1 MRELP
6 SPANSELISWVRW
19 IPDAPFPVARLVT
32 KYGKPEVSDFSKD
45 NFKPF
50 KEWKKRGIQAFLDDE
65 GNNVVR
71 IDFDFTKKEQ
81 DEAFKRKYPLSF
93 REETKDGSSA
103 EFVGRFQ
110 EIEA

>member
-6 SPANSELISWVRW
+6 SRANSELVSWVRW

-50 KEWKKRGIQAFLDDE
+50 KEWKKRGVQAFLDDE
-65 GNNVVR
+65 GKNVVR

-81 DEAFKRKYPLSF
+81 DEAFKRKFPLSF
-93 REETKDGSSA
+93 REESKDK
-103 EFVGRFQ
+103 VNH
-110 EIEA
+110 